1 MVGITRH
8 AYIEELEALRQ
19 EIAKMGREVGNAL
32 ELSVKS
38 LMERDVAT
46 AQKVMAY
53 DDIIDGINVE
63 IEDRCMLLIA
73 RQQPIARDLRI
84 IATGLKISTDL
95 ERIGDHAHDIAKIVT
110 DLDSQPFVKQL
121 VDIPQMAEVAGRML
135 QDAIMA
141 YNTCDVRL
149 AEKICETDDIIDALY
164 AKTFRELSRF
174 IVDDAAKVKQ
184 ATQLI
189 FVARYLERVA
199 DHATNIAEWIIY
211 LVTAER
217 IRKTPRIQ

>member
-1 MVGITRH
+1 MVGVTRQ

-19 EIAKMGREVGNAL
+19 EISKMGLAVGNAL
-32 ELSVKS
+32 DSSVKS
-38 LMERDVAT
+38 LIDRDT
-46 AQKVMAY
+46 ALAKKVMVE
-53 DDIIDGINVE
+53 DDIIDNMNIAV
-63 IEDRCMLLIA
+63 EDRCMLLIA

-95 ERIGDHAHDIAKIVT
+95 ERIGDHAHDIAKIT
-110 DLDSQPFVKQL
+110 MDLDNQPFIKKL
-121 VDIPQMAEVAGRML
+121 VDIPQMAELAGKML
-135 QDAIMA
+135 QDSIKA
-141 YNTCDVRL
+141 YNTFDVRL
-149 AEKICETDDIIDALY
+149 AEEICEADDMIDNLY
-164 AKTFRELSRF
+164 AKTFRELSKF
-174 IVDDAAKVKQ
+174 IVDDAVKVRQ

-217 IRKTPRIQ
+217 IRKSPKI